1 MVKYIDADKMIL
13 GRMSSIVAKMLLNGE
28 EVVILNA
35 ERTAIV
41 GNKYTIYRRYE
52 DRRHLGDG
60 NSKRKGPFYPRM
72 PDRIVKRTVKGMLP
86 KENTRGREALK
97 RLKVYIGTP
106 PEFKNVKLTEIDAKV
121 DGIEGTT
128 YITVG
133 DLSHQMGAKF

>member
-1 MVKYIDADKMIL
+1 MVKYIDATEMVL

-28 EVVILNA
+28 ELVILNV
-35 ERTAIV
+35 ENTAIV
-41 GNKYTIYRRYE
+41 GNKYTIYERY
-52 DRRHLGDG
+52 DYRRHLGDG

-72 PDRIVKRTVKGMLP
+72 PDRIVKRTVEGMLP

-106 PEFKNVKLTEIDAKV
+106 SELKKVKFTEIDAKV

-133 DLSHQMGAKF
+133 DLSHHMGAKF